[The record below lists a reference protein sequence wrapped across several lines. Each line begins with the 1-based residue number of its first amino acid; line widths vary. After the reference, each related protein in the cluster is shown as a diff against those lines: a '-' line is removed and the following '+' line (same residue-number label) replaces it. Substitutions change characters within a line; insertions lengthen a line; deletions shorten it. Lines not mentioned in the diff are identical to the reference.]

1 MHHFEHG
8 VLTYIQQQY
17 PEKSISCVIVVFCLV
32 GMTDDD
38 EMEEGAGAFGFSL
51 EAASADNGDTYPC
64 TYCGIAF
71 VTHHE
76 LKASISYIYPHN
88 FEGNKCN
95 EYEDFFQGEKT
106 CKNGLN
112 YHDFW
117 L

>member
-8 VLTYIQQQY
+8 VLTYIQQRY

-76 LKASISYIYPHN
+76 LKVSISYIYPHN
-88 FEGNKCN
+88 F
-95 EYEDFFQGEKT
+95 GETSAMNMKQ
-106 CKNGLN
+106 NL
-112 YHDFW
+112 
-117 L
+117 